1 MEGANQAL
9 LMAMDELERAML
21 DSRVNPACSSRI
33 FLHMMPELNAV
44 PGDVVAEWKNVMD
57 TMISRHATRLLK
69 LRVDEIE
76 VKARISPEEGS
87 RQITPVRLMASSMSG
102 QWLRVDGFQEYPDP
116 ITGVTKQWCSLT
128 QGGDICML
136 NPYPASNSVQ
146 VGS

>member
-1 MEGANQAL
+1 
-9 LMAMDELERAML
+9 MAMDELERAML

-87 RQITPVRLMASSMSG
+87 RVSGDEGGVCVCLVRV
-102 QWLRVDGFQEYPDP
+102 W
-116 ITGVTKQWCSLT
+116 
-128 QGGDICML
+128 
-136 NPYPASNSVQ
+136 
-146 VGS
+146 